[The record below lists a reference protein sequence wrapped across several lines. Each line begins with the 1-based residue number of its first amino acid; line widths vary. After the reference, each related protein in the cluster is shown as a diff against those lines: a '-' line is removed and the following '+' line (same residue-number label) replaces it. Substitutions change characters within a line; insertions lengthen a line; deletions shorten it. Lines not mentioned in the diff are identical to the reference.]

1 MRLRLFDGAW
11 EQGVGTAFT
20 RSDRHNYEDGATTT
34 ESLGT
39 KVKLDYQ
46 STVSFVT
53 PSFAG
58 ADHALT
64 FYAEREDRHFRNRS
78 EGFPAANQ
86 KQETTDYGFVGE
98 YRPGLWD
105 QLLLSGAV
113 RFGETDEIGRASQRE
128 KAGQYV

>member
-11 EQGVGTAFT
+11 EQVVGTAFT
-20 RSDRHNYEDGATTT
+20 RADRHNYEDGATTT

-64 FYAEREDRHFRNRS
+64 FYAEREDRHFRRS
-78 EGFPAANQ
+78 EEHTSELQSIMRNS
-86 KQETTDYGFVGE
+86 Y
-98 YRPGLWD
+98 
-105 QLLLSGAV
+105 AV
-113 RFGETDEIGRASQRE
+113 FCLKKKII
-128 KAGQYV
+128 